1 MDIGIKQMQFVGK
14 VKKTFN
20 NFIKLQQLYKII
32 TGRGG
37 EQWQWQMLSVEKDKF
52 LATGF
57 HLTDVFTKKNPQQ
70 HVSNELLKTPR
81 HNIEL

>member
-1 MDIGIKQMQFVGK
+1 MDIGFKQMQFVGN
-14 VKKTFN
+14 VKKTLN
-20 NFIKLQQLYKII
+20 NFIKLQQLWKLI

-37 EQWQWQMLSVEKDKF
+37 EQWQMLSVEKDKF
-52 LATGF
+52 LATGL
-57 HLTDVFTKKNPQQ
+57 HLTDVYTKRNPQQ